1 MTLGEKLDKAYRN
14 IQSLQIQ
21 PSRSNVM
28 LLAEILLLLE
38 DVAKAL
44 EPTEET
50 EEAEE

>member
-1 MTLGEKLDKAYRN
+1 MTPGEKLDKAYRN

-28 LLAEILLLLE
+28 LMAEILLLLE

-44 EPTEET
+44 DEPTEE
-50 EEAEE
+50 AED